1 MNGLRIRRLVDNSSS
16 DFRLGVFCSQV
27 AEEGAEVVEE
37 PLAVVAEL
45 VTVEMVVLAVL
56 LSVEL
61 SVLLAVMLTMED
73 AEDASVEEAV
83 AVAVAVA
90 EPVEEPVVLAPEAV
104 TVAPVPR

>member
-1 MNGLRIRRLVDNSSS
+1 MNGLRRRWLADNSSS

-45 VTVEMVVLAVL
+45 VTVEMVVLVVP

-61 SVLLAVMLTMED
+61 SVLLAVTLTV
-73 AEDASVEEAV
+73 EDASVEE

-90 EPVEEPVVLAPEAV
+90 EPVEEPVVLAAEAV
-104 TVAPVPR
+104 TLAPVPR